1 MTTLEKFQEVAKIN
15 FVETHGD
22 IEIGTIMTARRIRYT
37 LYIK

>member
-22 IEIGTIMTARRIRYT
+22 IEIGTIIQLTDTNT
-37 LYIK
+37 LHTQ